1 MAQNNSPATTTPA
14 DNDSPGTALQPL
26 QERLDRTL
34 SEAVPPQRLPA
45 VRQAVAAYVHQI
57 EEYYSGPLPHPRHL
71 EYFERTLP
79 GAADRI
85 LSMAER
91 QQSHRHAWEVRELR
105 SSIITER
112 IGLFGGVAVA
122 VGLILGAVI
131 CAYFGA
137 TAIGV
142 GLVAASAVSMVPAII
157 KGREWLHSREATKK
171 GAPPPAKK
179 VTQARRRR

>member
-1 MAQNNSPATTTPA
+1 MAQNNSPPPPPPA
-14 DNDSPGTALQPL
+14 ANDSPGTALQPL
-26 QERLDRTL
+26 QEKLERTL
-34 SEAVPPQRLPA
+34 EQAVPPQRLTE

-71 EYFERTLP
+71 EYFERTSS

-91 QQSHRHAWEVRELR
+91 QQSHRHAWEIRELR
-105 SSIITER
+105 SSIVTER

-122 VGLILGAVI
+122 VGLIVGAVI

-157 KGREWLHSREATKK
+157 KGREWLNSRVVTKK
-171 GAPPPAKK
+171 EPPPPVKKAAPPK
-179 VTQARRRR
+179 RRR